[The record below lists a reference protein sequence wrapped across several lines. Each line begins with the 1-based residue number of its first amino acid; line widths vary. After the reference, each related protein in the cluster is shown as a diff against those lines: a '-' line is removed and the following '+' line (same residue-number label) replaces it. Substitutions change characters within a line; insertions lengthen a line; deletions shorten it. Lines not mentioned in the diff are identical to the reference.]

1 MGAIVVVLDISTTPM
16 AKKIKKD
23 EEEEVVEKVKETPA
37 STLPEGY
44 DPDLP
49 DNKQRWLRE

>member
-1 MGAIVVVLDISTTPM
+1 M
-16 AKKIKKD
+16 AKKAQKEETLQDAFDEIKPLAGKTEAED
-23 EEEEVVEKVKETPA
+23 VAKPSVVGT
-37 STLPEGY
+37 PEGY

>member
-1 MGAIVVVLDISTTPM
+1 M